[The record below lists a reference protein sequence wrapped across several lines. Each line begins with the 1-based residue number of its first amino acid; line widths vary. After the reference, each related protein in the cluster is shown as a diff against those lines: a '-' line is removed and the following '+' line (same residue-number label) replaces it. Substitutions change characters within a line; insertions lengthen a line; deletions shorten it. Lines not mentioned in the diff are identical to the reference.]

1 MKKSTLLI
9 TAVLAV
15 LAMGCKKSLQYA
27 DVVYFTGNEYSQ
39 TTSMYLDGPTSLGI
53 SVTSSCRMDSE
64 VTVNIEVDEAA
75 LEGFNADN
83 GTAYKLLPASSY
95 SISSLAPVI
104 KEGSSVSAP
113 VYLSIDTLD
122 DLEEGVLYCLPM
134 KISETSNGMEILQA
148 SRYKYVVVNQIITTQ
163 AVATGSGTGYAG
175 NNFFRVPAMVLNENL
190 RDMGVCTMECRVYMN
205 AFYPENH
212 NPGIATVI
220 GQEERFLI
228 RFGDISCDN
237 DQLQVA
243 GRGASLTSKSHFVT
257 GRWYHVAA
265 IDNGNTITLYVDGEV
280 EGQISS
286 AGKLPIDLGWD
297 WEGGFTIAN
306 SCGSRT
312 MNGYISE
319 ARIWQRE
326 LSPVE
331 LKNNQCYVDPASEG
345 LIAYWRF
352 NGATG
357 NVVTDL
363 TGHGYDA
370 VANAPISWKTNVKC
384 PYVE

>member
-1 MKKSTLLI
+1 MAI
-9 TAVLAV
+9 LA
-15 LAMGCKKSLQYA
+15 AGCKKTLQYA
-27 DVVYFTGNEYSQ
+27 DVVYFTGNED
-39 TTSMYLDGPTSLGI
+39 TKVTSMYLDGPTSMGI
-53 SVTSSCRMDSE
+53 SVTSSCRMESE
-64 VTVNIEVDEAA
+64 VTVDIEVAA
-75 LEGFNADN
+75 DALDGFNADN
-83 GTAYKLLPASSY
+83 GTSYKLLPASSY
-95 SISSLAPVI
+95 SISSMAPVI

-122 DLEEGVLYCLPM
+122 DLEEGILYCLPL
-134 KISETSNGMEILQA
+134 KISQTSNGMEILEA
-148 SRYKYVVVNQIITTQ
+148 SRYKFVTINQIITTQ
-163 AVATGSGTGYAG
+163 AVATGSGTGYSG
-175 NNFFRVPAMVLNENL
+175 NNYFRVPTMVLNENL
-190 RDMGVCTMECRVYMN
+190 RDLGVCTMECRVYMN
-205 AFYPENH
+205 AFYPERH

-265 IDNGNTITLYVDGEV
+265 VDNGSTITLYVDGEV

-286 AGKLPIDLGWD
+286 SGKSPIDLGWD
-297 WEGGFTIAN
+297 WEGGFAIAN
-306 SCGSRT
+306 SCGNRT

-326 LSPVE
+326 LSAIE

-352 NGATG
+352 NGDTDG
-357 NVVTDL
+357 VVTDL

-370 VANAPISWKTNVKC
+370 VAANAITWKTGVKC
-384 PYVE
+384 PNVE

>member
-1 MKKSTLLI
+1 MKKYIYIL
-9 TAVLAV
+9 TAILA
-15 LAMGCKKSLQYA
+15 LCASCKESLQYV
-27 DVVYFTGNEYSQ
+27 DVVYFTGSEN
-39 TTSMYLDGPTSLGI
+39 TTVSNMYLDGPTSMGL
-53 SVTSSCRMDSE
+53 SVTSSCKVDSDM
-64 VTVNIEVDEAA
+64 TVDIEVDADA
-75 LEGFNADN
+75 LESFNKEN
-83 GTAYKLLPASSY
+83 GTAYTLLPASSY
-95 SISSLAPVI
+95 TISSMSPVI

-113 VYLSIDTLD
+113 VYLSINGLD
-122 DLEEGVLYCLPM
+122 DLEEGVLYCLPL
-134 KISETSNGMEILQA
+134 KISQTSNGMEILA
-148 SRYKYVVVNQIITTQ
+148 PSKFKFITINQIITTK
-163 AVATGSGTGYAG
+163 AVATAASTSGYTGNTYFSVPSFVG
-175 NNFFRVPAMVLNENL
+175 NEKL
-190 RDMGVCTMECRVYMN
+190 RDLGVCTMECRVYMN
-205 AFYPENH
+205 NFYPATH

-237 DQLQVA
+237 DQIQVA

-265 IDNGNTITLYVDGEV
+265 IDNGSTLTLYVDGEV
-280 EGQISS
+280 EGQINSS
-286 AGKLPIDLGWD
+286 GKSAIDLGWD
-297 WEGGFTIAN
+297 WEGGFAIGN
-306 SCGSRT
+306 SCGNRT

-352 NGATG
+352 NGSDGTT
-357 NVVTDL
+357 VTDI

-370 VANAPISWKTNVKC
+370 VANRTIGWKADVKC